1 MKKELKNIVFG
12 VLIAICLFVLAMKWL
27 SLIFDF
33 AGAPDLIELNN
44 SGEGAYVK
52 TVRFM
57 QWTSLTLFCLL
68 VPTLLCFILS
78 AFTESKVHNIMSIC
92 FGAIIVLCCII
103 FIAIPS
109 NYHHYGE
116 NNIDSIT
123 MSVITAMWEELISIL
138 VPSAILTGFAVARL
152 VKRGKEK

>member
-1 MKKELKNIVFG
+1 MKKDLKNIVLG
-12 VLIAICLFVLAMKWL
+12 VIIALCVFVLLMNWL
-27 SLIFDF
+27 SLLFDF
-33 AGAPDLIELNN
+33 VGAPDLIELNN

-78 AFTESKVHNIMSIC
+78 AFTKSKALNIIAIC
-92 FGAIIVLCCII
+92 LGAAVVICCII

-116 NNIDSIT
+116 DKIDSIT
-123 MSVITAMWEELISIL
+123 MSAVTAMWQEFITIL
-138 VPSAILTGFAVARL
+138 VPSAILTGFAVARI
-152 VKRGKEK
+152 VKGGK